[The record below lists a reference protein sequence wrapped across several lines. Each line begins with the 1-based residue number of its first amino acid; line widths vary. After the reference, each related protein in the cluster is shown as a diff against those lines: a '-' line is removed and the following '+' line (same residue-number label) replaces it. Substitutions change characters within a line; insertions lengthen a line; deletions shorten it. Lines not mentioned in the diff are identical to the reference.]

1 MISLSLY
8 LWVLLGSIVLVITVI
23 ICNKRTV
30 VIVIVIFCDN
40 IIIKSVI

>member
-30 VIVIVIFCDN
+30 VIVIFCDN